1 MVNEILKTQP
11 HFING
16 KKIDCKIAIPKNKLN
31 NTNENIINKKSKKEK
46 EKKIKNNNSNITNNQ
61 SSLYFRKLFVGGLHP
76 SLKTEAL
83 IDYFSQFGEIEK
95 GIIMTDKITGKSRGF
110 GFIIFSKK
118 ETVDKIM
125 SYSNC
130 LFLYGKWIE
139 CKRAQPKNHNMKML
153 NDNVSFPKLNYQ
165 NNFLFSNVINEKSF
179 DNNND
184 IIFSND
190 NLEKSNNNIFNENVE
205 SNKNLF
211 LYQNYIPKEQV
222 KLFVKNNE
230 NSFINEKKNNFENDT
245 KINSLKN
252 NYNNYNNINNN
263 LLYNNKNKFNEKK
276 EIRNIIKYEK
286 DKSINKNGEK
296 DKNLLK
302 LNNKDNKTQFQ
313 DYFNNYIKNP
323 SSYNYFHYKL
333 LDSNGE
339 EVTKLN
345 NYNKKIGKIRLFPE
359 ELNDSFE
366 KNKNSN
372 SESLKSNKTN
382 TISSDNEILSEQIEK
397 NNINDNNIESLFGY
411 DRNKKDKSR
420 SSGYSNESYKPY

>member
-222 KLFVKNNE
+222 KLFAKNNE

-263 LLYNNKNKFNEKK
+263 ILFNNKNKFNEKK

>member
-1 MVNEILKTQP
+1 
-11 HFING
+11 
-16 KKIDCKIAIPKNKLN
+16 
-31 NTNENIINKKSKKEK
+31 
-46 EKKIKNNNSNITNNQ
+46 
-61 SSLYFRKLFVGGLHP
+61 
-76 SLKTEAL
+76 
-83 IDYFSQFGEIEK
+83 
-95 GIIMTDKITGKSRGF
+95 
-110 GFIIFSKK
+110 
-118 ETVDKIM
+118 
-125 SYSNC
+125 
-130 LFLYGKWIE
+130 
-139 CKRAQPKNHNMKML
+139 ML

-222 KLFVKNNE
+222 KLFAKNNE

-263 LLYNNKNKFNEKK
+263 ILFNNKNKFNEKK

-313 DYFNNYIKNP
+313 DYFNNHIKNP

-333 LDSNGE
+333 FDSKGE

-345 NYNKKIGKIRLFPE
+345 NYNKNIGKIRLFPE
-359 ELNDSFE
+359 EIDDSFE
-366 KNKNSN
+366 KNKKSN

-382 TISSDNEILSEQIEK
+382 TISSDNENLSEQIDK
-397 NNINDNNIESLFGY
+397 NCINDNFESLFGY

-420 SSGYSNESYKPY
+420 SSGYSNDSYKPY

>member
-222 KLFVKNNE
+222 KLFAKNNE

>member
-211 LYQNYIPKEQV
+211 LYQNYIPKEQI

-230 NSFINEKKNNFENDT
+230 NSFINEKKNNFENDS

-263 LLYNNKNKFNEKK
+263 ILFNNKNKFNEKK

-286 DKSINKNGEK
+286 DKSINKNEEN

>member
-1 MVNEILKTQP
+1 MKMVND
-11 HFING
+11 H
-16 KKIDCKIAIPKNKLN
+16 
-31 NTNENIINKKSKKEK
+31 
-46 EKKIKNNNSNITNNQ
+46 
-61 SSLYFRKLFVGGLHP
+61 
-76 SLKTEAL
+76 
-83 IDYFSQFGEIEK
+83 
-95 GIIMTDKITGKSRGF
+95 
-110 GFIIFSKK
+110 
-118 ETVDKIM
+118 
-125 SYSNC
+125 
-130 LFLYGKWIE
+130 
-139 CKRAQPKNHNMKML
+139 
-153 NDNVSFPKLNYQ
+153 VSFPKLNYQ

-222 KLFVKNNE
+222 KLFAKNNE
-230 NSFINEKKNNFENDT
+230 NSFINEKKNNFENYT

-263 LLYNNKNKFNEKK
+263 ILFNNKNKFNEKK

>member
-16 KKIDCKIAIPKNKLN
+16 KKIDCKIAIPKDKLN
-31 NTNENIINKKSKKEK
+31 NSNENLLNKKSNKEK
-46 EKKIKNNNSNITNNQ
+46 EKKSKNNNSNITNNQ
-61 SSLYFRKLFVGGLHP
+61 SSLYFRKIFVGGLHP
-76 SLKTEAL
+76 SLKTETL
-83 IDYFSQFGEIEK
+83 INYFSQFGEIEK

-165 NNFLFSNVINEKSF
+165 NNFLFSNVINDRDF
-179 DNNND
+179 NNCND

-190 NLEKSNNNIFNENVE
+190 SLEKSNNSLFNDNVE
-205 SNKNLF
+205 LNKNLF
-211 LYQNYIPKEQV
+211 LYQNYIPKEQI

-230 NSFINEKKNNFENDT
+230 NSFINEKQNNLENDT
-245 KINSLKN
+245 KIDSLKN

-296 DKNLLK
+296 GKNLLK